1 MPVAVLVHLRH
12 IYRDHHHH
20 HHHHHHHYCSL
31 YLCNDQKIWITTKI
45 QIFPKGFK
53 HIECGR
59 FLRDHA
65 GFHEHNEPRVVL
77 YKLWHDLINS
87 HKVTKHACTFSCL
100 PLATQCTTYSMTLQ
114 LWTNNKTNK
123 SYKQLI
129 YIYINISC
137 KCDTNRAGHL
147 TLDAYASRPV
157 ACVFSGEELVLLFYI
172 KYITRHYCNE
182 GTSLCTCG
190 NWNHCLLKVL
200 GYIHWWSSC
209 YQ

>member
-12 IYRDHHHH
+12 IYRDHH

-45 QIFPKGFK
+45 HIFTKGFK

-65 GFHEHNEPRVVL
+65 GFHEHNEPRVVW

-157 ACVFSGEELVLLFYI
+157 ACPGYCWHRQVTDITTTLRNLV
-172 KYITRHYCNE
+172 NSQE
-182 GTSLCTCG
+182 
-190 NWNHCLLKVL
+190 KVKL
-200 GYIHWWSSC
+200 V
-209 YQ
+209 